1 MDVPLTKNYYKS
13 NKSKVVISAGLK
25 PATHSLGLMM
35 GFEPTN
41 DIGPQINLL
50 PTAFTLWLHKSIRH
64 SGLICMKA
72 VALFNWAKRPEILI
86 SCCTGI

>member
-1 MDVPLTKNYYKS
+1 MDIPLTQNYYKS

-41 DIGPQINLL
+41 DIGPQNKFVTNRLYPL
-50 PTAFTLWLHKSIRH
+50 AT
-64 SGLICMKA
+64 
-72 VALFNWAKRPEILI
+72 
-86 SCCTGI
+86 